1 MSVTLTPEDLE
12 ALLDSMDTHT
22 CTNTNDNDNN
32 KTCLNYLKK
41 KKQLWISISS
51 ELA

>member
-41 KKQLWISISS
+41 KTAVDIDL
-51 ELA
+51 

>member
-1 MSVTLTPEDLE
+1 MSVTLAPEDLE
-12 ALLDSMDTHT
+12 ALLDSMDTHA

-41 KKQLWISISS
+41 KQLWISISS